1 MRTRGA
7 LAAGRRLVAGYDR
20 MWEID
25 LLGAG
30 PAMSAATNRRA
41 VGVRVVRSR
50 RGRPTSLTVVAAVG
64 LAVGAVLAAFGMPP
78 VDLHSPL
85 HHMGIMDPLCGMTRG
100 SAATMRGDLREAW
113 WYNPASPAVIAG
125 GFVLVARW
133 VVGRFT
139 GLWVDVRVRA
149 TPLVIAVVG
158 LALVALE
165 VHQQLH
171 SARLR

>member
-1 MRTRGA
+1 
-7 LAAGRRLVAGYDR
+7 

-25 LLGAG
+25 LRGTG
-30 PAMSAATNRRA
+30 PAIWATNRRA
-41 VGVRVVRSR
+41 VAVRFVRSR
-50 RGRPTSLTVVAAVG
+50 PGRPTPLTVVAAVG
-64 LAVGAVLAAFGMPP
+64 LVVAAGLAVFGMPP

-85 HHMGIMDPLCGMTRG
+85 HHLGIMDPLCGMTRG
-100 SAATMRGDLREAW
+100 SAAMMRGDLREAW

-139 GLWVDVRVRA
+139 GRWVDVRVRA
-149 TPLVIAVVG
+149 TPLVVAVVG

-165 VHQQLH
+165 VNQQLH
-171 SARLR
+171 VARLR

>member
-1 MRTRGA
+1 MRMRGA
-7 LAAGRRLVAGYDR
+7 LAAGRRPVAGYDR

-25 LLGAG
+25 LVGAG
-30 PAMSAATNRRA
+30 TAGSAATNRRA

-50 RGRPTSLTVVAAVG
+50 RGRPTPLTVVAAVG
-64 LAVGAVLAAFGMPP
+64 LAVGAVPAAFGMPP

-125 GFVLVARW
+125 GLFL
-133 VVGRFT
+133 VGRW
-139 GLWVDVRVRA
+139 GGGGVPGGWGDVPGGA
-149 TPLVIAVVG
+149 APLGIA
-158 LALVALE
+158 
-165 VHQQLH
+165 
-171 SARLR
+171 